1 MRTLVAWTA
10 AIQVLMVALPAR
22 AAGVVCLRAEENS
35 VLADGVTTDWQ
46 DVERLELS
54 SRRDLL
60 RAASWDG
67 PADLSARV
75 ACQYT
80 DDHVYFLVRVRDEY
94 VVRLK
99 QPERPQDEIRFQFGT
114 GETVIFRP
122 SDGRLPAQW
131 GLVTRHRRRLRFV
144 RIPGVAA
151 VLFRLPDGYGLEL
164 DVPADKLPGYR
175 PGGVALNLR
184 VQVADVDS
192 KASARLEA
200 VMATSRAGF
209 RFQEA
214 DLLLKRFLQEVRL
227 PASQLKL
234 NVVANFVTGSALER
248 AVLVGRYLAVMGG
261 DVTGGGWYYVRLPVA
276 RFSDVLRFA
285 VRDMDGDGQPEILLR
300 IRQRGGVKE
309 REVFL
314 VYRYLDT
321 GGLRVIFGH
330 EVVHKMPGR
339 LLTNTYRYI
348 RHGRG
353 YDMEFRV
360 GRCVGFTKANHR
372 AVPPKDVEG
381 ILTPWGDIQK
391 IRYRFTQ
398 EGYRAVP

>member
-1 MRTLVAWTA
+1 MRKSFVL
-10 AIQVLMVALPAR
+10 AILGSLGVTSPSAR

-35 VLADGVTTDWQ
+35 VLADGVTTDWK
-46 DVERLELS
+46 DVDRLRLAA
-54 SRRDLL
+54 
-60 RAASWDG
+60 RASLVRASSWDG
-67 PADLSARV
+67 PSDLSV
-75 ACQYT
+75 ELACQYT

-94 VVRLK
+94 VVRF
-99 QPERPQDEIRFQFGT
+99 ERQEKPQDEIRFQFGT
-114 GETVIFRP
+114 GHTMVFRP
-122 SDGRLPAQW
+122 SDGRIRSQW
-131 GLVTRHRRRLRFV
+131 GLVTRRRKRLRISPV
-144 RIPGVAA
+144 SGAAA

-164 DVPADKLPGYR
+164 DFPADRLPGYR
-175 PGGVALNLR
+175 TGGVALGL
-184 VQVADVDS
+184 QVLVTDVDS
-192 KASARLEA
+192 KASARIQA
-200 VMATSRAGF
+200 IMGSSRAGF

-214 DLLLKRFLQEVRL
+214 DLLLNRFLQEVRL
-227 PASQLKL
+227 PASRLKL

-276 RFSDVLRFA
+276 RPSDVLRFA
-285 VRDMDGDGQPEILLR
+285 VRDMDGDGQPEILVR
-300 IRQRGGVKE
+300 IRQRGGAKE

-348 RHGRG
+348 RRGRG

-360 GRCVGFTKANHR
+360 GRCVGFTKENHR
-372 AVPPKDVEG
+372 AIPPKDVEA
-381 ILTPWGDIQK
+381 ILTPWGDIQR

-398 EGYRAVP
+398 EGYEAVP